1 MKRYFVA
8 ECDEDGE
15 AISESIFEVSPPP
28 TWRAVIEAFA
38 LGILIGAV
46 VAVLVVWKK
55 QKTSWLYL
63 NLWYS
68 INMTTKT
75 YEVEFKSTTYRHYY
89 VDAKN
94 KAEAEEKAIDELEND
109 TEVSRA
115 WVENSKVERIE
126 NTE

>member
-1 MKRYFVA
+1 
-8 ECDEDGE
+8 
-15 AISESIFEVSPPP
+15 
-28 TWRAVIEAFA
+28 
-38 LGILIGAV
+38 
-46 VAVLVVWKK
+46 
-55 QKTSWLYL
+55 
-63 NLWYS
+63 
-68 INMTTKT
+68 MTTKT

-126 NTE
+126 NTEKGNTWLGVDHVISNDEAEKRKIK